1 MVILKYVPHVMRYY
15 QFAQLVFLLFMKKVI
30 LEKKVHS
37 KLNASINDFNNRFYD
52 LKIKEQKACEK
63 LINDLIQEQI
73 EFLKRKK

>member
-1 MVILKYVPHVMRYY
+1 MRYY

-73 EFLKRKK
+73 EFLK